1 MLIGEHV
8 KTQERYLKA
17 QSTGKL
23 NRQECNTEIELVV
36 FTDGKIDL
44 PEFQLSPYVT
54 Y

>member
-23 NRQECNTEIELVV
+23 NHQECNSEIELVV
-36 FTDGKIDL
+36 FTDGK
-44 PEFQLSPYVT
+44 ST
-54 Y
+54 YQSFN